1 MIRVL
6 ALATA
11 AALALA
17 ACDKPP
23 ESIGL
28 KSGAVVAN
36 PVSGRPS
43 AAYFTLVNG
52 PKDLVLEYARVP
64 LAVRTEMHES
74 ATVNGKMVMTPIER
88 VPIPAGST
96 LEFKPGGK
104 HLMVFDLDPT
114 ALRVGRAEIQLR
126 FNDGSQISYNA
137 PVSVMGQGR

>member
-1 MIRVL
+1 MIRTL
-6 ALATA
+6 APL
-11 AALALA
+11 AALALVS
-17 ACDKPP
+17 CDKPP

-36 PVSGRPS
+36 PLPGRPS

-64 LAVRTEMHES
+64 LAVRTEMHE
-74 ATVNGKMVMTPIER
+74 TLNEGGRMVMKPIDR
-88 VPIPAGST
+88 VRIPANST

-114 ALRVGRAEIQLR
+114 ATRIGRAVIQLR
-126 FNDGSQISYNA
+126 FNDGSQIEYNA
-137 PVSVMGQGR
+137 PVSTMGKSN